1 MASPKHVLAAYVVV
15 LNYDAEILLVKHP
28 KRGWELPGGLV
39 GEKESIRLTAI
50 REVKEQTGIHIKLV
64 KYCGIF
70 QNPRSGICNLLFRG
84 KPIGGRI
91 SINENNE
98 IEDAGYFPIETA
110 MRLVSWR
117 NMKQRIFYCLDEK
130 KHPFFVEF

>member
-1 MASPKHVLAAYVVV
+1 MASPKHVLAAYAVV

-39 GEKESIRLTAI
+39 EEKESIRLSVI
-50 REVKEQTGIHIKLV
+50 RQVKEETGIHIKLV

-70 QNPRSGICNLLFRG
+70 QNPRSGICNFLFRG

-91 SINENNE
+91 TIDENNE
-98 IEDAGYFPIETA
+98 IEDADYFPIETA